1 MSAEILYSEILE
13 AYEKIQTKEE
23 RITYLR
29 KQEHF
34 GLLEFLKCVFHPK
47 ITFDVIIPEYRPAIE
62 PAGLNFTYLDM
73 EMKKVYRFIKSH
85 PGRPAGLSADRQTL
99 LLKIILESLHKDE
112 AELLIK
118 MFHKNLGV
126 ESLNKKIVKEAFP
139 NLDLG

>member
-1 MSAEILYSEILE
+1 MSAELLYSEILDE
-13 AYEKIQTKEE
+13 YKKLQTKEE
-23 RITYLR
+23 RIFYLR

-47 ITFDVIIPEYRPAIE
+47 IIFDVIIPEYRPAIE

-85 PGRPAGLSADRQTL
+85 PGRPAGLSADRQTS
-99 LLKIILESLHKDE
+99 LLKNVLESLHKDE
-112 AELLIK
+112 AELMIK
-118 MFHKNLGV
+118 MIHKNLGI
-126 ESLNKKIVKEAFP
+126 EELNKKIVKEAFP